1 MKLRIAMLTV
11 VSLMTAIGL
20 SGCYWFESKQ
30 PAKPQMHETAFAPQ
44 LGKIPIFRIKNRNDA
59 KEVIALAR
67 SLSSAGRYKE
77 SASIYL
83 DAAERFK
90 SSTGNFKIDCKMAA
104 VREYWLAGNLVK
116 ARKLLDELEKEQDIY
131 NRASEADDIRRLR
144 TMLRESESL
153 KKQIATSNN

>member
-11 VSLMTAIGL
+11 VSLITAIGL
-20 SGCYWFESKQ
+20 SGCYWFESNQSTKS
-30 PAKPQMHETAFAPQ
+30 QMQETAFSARQ
-44 LGKIPIFRIKNRNDA
+44 GAVPIFRIKNRNDA

-90 SSTGNFKIDCKMAA
+90 SSTGNFRIDCKMAA
-104 VREYWLAGNLVK
+104 VREFWLAGNLLK
-116 ARKLLDELEKEQDIY
+116 ASRLLDELEKEQDIY
-131 NRASEADDIRRLR
+131 NRASETDDIRRLR

-153 KKQIATSNN
+153 KKQIATNN